1 MKFLNLNTVAF
12 LALFS
17 VFMSVK
23 SSAQNGQLEVN
34 QDPQINELL
43 TLKKQ
48 LNTSENTSGRY
59 SIQVYSGNRQSAE
72 KAKTEFRNK
81 FDQWKVVL
89 VYEEPNY
96 KVWVG
101 NFKTRLEADRA
112 FVDIQKEFPSAFIF
126 KPKSKEK
133 P

>member
-1 MKFLNLNTVAF
+1 MKFLNLKTFVF

-17 VFMSVK
+17 VFTSVK
-23 SSAQNGQLEVN
+23 ISAQNGQLDVN

-43 TLKKQ
+43 AIKKQ
-48 LNTSENTSGRY
+48 LNTIENTNGRY

-72 KAKTEFRNK
+72 KAKTEFRNN
-81 FDQWKVVL
+81 FDQWKAVM

-96 KVWVG
+96 KIWVG

-126 KPKSKEK
+126 KPKPKDKS
-133 P
+133 

>member
-1 MKFLNLNTVAF
+1 MKFLNIKNVVF
-12 LALFS
+12 LALLS
-17 VFMSVK
+17 VLASIK
-23 SSAQNGQLEVN
+23 SSAQNGQLNVI

-43 TLKKQ
+43 AIKKQ
-48 LNTSENTSGRY
+48 LNTTENTNGKY

-81 FDQWKVVL
+81 YDQWKVIL

-126 KPKSKEK
+126 KPKSKDK

>member
-1 MKFLNLNTVAF
+1 MKFLNLKTLAF

-17 VFMSVK
+17 IFHNLE

-43 TLKKQ
+43 ALKKQ
-48 LNTSENTSGRY
+48 LNNTENTSGRY

-72 KAKTEFRNK
+72 KTKTEFRNN
-81 FDQWKVVL
+81 FDQWKVTL

-126 KPKSKEK
+126 KPKPKNK
-133 P
+133 L